1 MSFINAAEAVQ
12 KQGQSL
18 SDMQKL
24 TLYGLFKQA
33 KQGDCNTKRPGFF
46 AMTDR
51 AKWCVVSFLL
61 YAMQV
66 EGSPH
71 TPTFV
76 LLRRD
81 VEAGAAR
88 RCSLVINGV
97 PCRHFRP
104 KVSSPSLFFID
115 LASGKST
122 STHVLCYPLSPLNV
136 SFGVCV
142 GVASFPFFQ
151 TVHRAG
157 ITLNL

>member
-104 KVSSPSLFFID
+104 KVSSPSLFFLLYLPVVKAPARMSFATHSPRSTYR
-115 LASGKST
+115 LACVS
-122 STHVLCYPLSPLNV
+122 VLLPSPSSKL
-136 SFGVCV
+136 C
-142 GVASFPFFQ
+142 
-151 TVHRAG
+151 TVLGSH
-157 ITLNL
+157 